1 MTSDN
6 TKIKKWFKE
15 KEEDGYS
22 YEESIYDL
30 IAIHDTIKDKSCS
43 TNEEKELYEHF
54 VYMDEDEWYSLSNE
68 LKSLFNDKGW
78 QLKDIMLN

>member
-30 IAIHDTIKDKSCS
+30 IAIHDTIKDKSC

-68 LKSLFNDKGW
+68 LKSLFSDKG
-78 QLKDIMLN
+78 

>member
-22 YEESIYDL
+22 YDESIYDL
-30 IAIHDTIKDKSCS
+30 IAIHDTIQDKSCS
-43 TNEEKELYEHF
+43 TNEEKELYELF

-68 LKSLFNDKGW
+68 LKSLFNDKGCE
-78 QLKDIMLN
+78 QVN

>member
-15 KEEDGYS
+15 KEENGYS
-22 YEESIYDL
+22 YDESISDL
-30 IAIHDTIKDKSCS
+30 IAIHDMIQDKIC

-54 VYMDEDEWYSLSNE
+54 VYMDEDKWDSLSNE
-68 LKSLFNDKGW
+68 LKSLFSDKGW

>member
-22 YEESIYDL
+22 YDESISVL
-30 IAIHDTIKDKSCS
+30 IAIHDTIQDKSC
-43 TNEEKELYEHF
+43 TNE
-54 VYMDEDEWYSLSNE
+54 DEDEWYSLSNE
-68 LKSLFNDKGW
+68 LKSLFNDKG
-78 QLKDIMLN
+78 

>member
-1 MTSDN
+1 MALDN

-22 YEESIYDL
+22 YYKAISDLVAIYD
-30 IAIHDTIKDKSCS
+30 TIQDKSC
-43 TNEEKELYEHF
+43 TNDEKEVYEHF

-68 LKSLFNDKGW
+68 LKSLFNDKS
-78 QLKDIMLN
+78 

>member
-15 KEEDGYS
+15 KKMDGYS
-22 YEESIYDL
+22 YNESIYDL
-30 IAIHDTIKDKSCS
+30 IAIHDTIQDKSCS

-68 LKSLFNDKGW
+68 LKSLFNDKG
-78 QLKDIMLN
+78 

>member
-22 YEESIYDL
+22 YDESISVL
-30 IAIHDTIKDKSCS
+30 IAIHDTIQDKSC
-43 TNEEKELYEHF
+43 TNEEKDLYEHF

-68 LKSLFNDKGW
+68 LKSLFSDNGW

>member
-22 YEESIYDL
+22 YNESIYDL
-30 IAIHDTIKDKSCS
+30 IAIHDTIQDKSC

-54 VYMDEDEWYSLSNE
+54 VYMD
-68 LKSLFNDKGW
+68 
-78 QLKDIMLN
+78 